1 MYTIFK
7 MQKYKKVVNL
17 QKIGGN
23 FLANS
28 QLFNTFAMKI
38 YFIKTI
44 EYGCTVDKRL

>member
-17 QKIGGN
+17 QKIGVF

-38 YFIKTI
+38 YSHK
-44 EYGCTVDKRL
+44 KRRTWMHS